1 MEILDLAQGQW
12 HMRAFGE
19 EAWTP
24 VSVPGEVHT
33 ALLNAGR
40 IPDPFK
46 SDNELLVKWV
56 AETDWEFEGLIDVSE
71 SFCAQEKIWLVFD
84 GLDTL
89 AQVRLSAIIL
99 GETDNAFRTYAWDMV
114 VKLNPGKNHVCM
126 RFKLP
131 VKDVK
136 DLYNQYHL
144 ISLGKSINW
153 AALCLKQQKF
163 GRCVFLGGLA

>member
-12 HMRAFGE
+12 HLRAVGE

-89 AQVRLSAIIL
+89 AQVSLNGIIL
-99 GETDNAFRTYAWDMV
+99 GTTDNAFRTYAWV
-114 VKLNPGKNHVCM
+114 VGDKLTPGENRV
-126 RFKLP
+126 RIVFKSP
-131 VKDVK
+131 VEYVK
-136 DLYNQYHL
+136 ALQDQSPL
-144 ISLGKSINW
+144 ISPEQSINW